1 MYTPRPVP
9 PPAVHRWALPF
20 ALLYGVGVWFRH
32 LLFDRG
38 VLKSERAVLR
48 TVVVGNVAVGGTG
61 KTPLTML
68 IAGELGEA
76 VGVERVAILSRG
88 YRRAGEGFRFVEVGD
103 GAEEVGDEPLM
114 MKRAVPEFTVAVCA
128 DRLEGVRRLRAERPG
143 LQWVLLDDGLQHRRL
158 RPDVAVAALDATRPV
173 RGDALLPAGRLRDL
187 PSRLRT
193 CDAAVVT
200 RCEEGADARAVAA
213 ELAEVP
219 AGLPVWGVRA
229 ERAVFPELAAGERP
243 RVVAVAGIARPER
256 FFAGLADRF
265 DVCKALPYRDHAR
278 FTARDVQVWLA
289 ACQTHQ
295 ATGLV
300 LTEKDAARLGPLQDL
315 LHDLP
320 FWTER
325 LTFEWI
331 DPVGARQELRALLEA
346 VPVRGAT

>member
-1 MYTPRPVP
+1 M
-9 PPAVHRWALPF
+9 
-20 ALLYGVGVWFRH
+20 
-32 LLFDRG
+32 
-38 VLKSERAVLR
+38 
-48 TVVVGNVAVGGTG
+48 
-61 KTPLTML
+61 
-68 IAGELGEA
+68 
-76 VGVERVAILSRG
+76 
-88 YRRAGEGFRFVEVGD
+88 
-103 GAEEVGDEPLM
+103 
-114 MKRAVPEFTVAVCA
+114 
-128 DRLEGVRRLRAERPG
+128 
-143 LQWVLLDDGLQHRRL
+143 
-158 RPDVAVAALDATRPV
+158 
-173 RGDALLPAGRLRDL
+173 LPAGRLRDM